1 MFSQPRLRLG
11 GDPDS
16 VDLAKRQMHL
26 AGARDSG
33 VRNLR
38 DLTIAIAIAA
48 TAGVGL
54 TAWVSAAT
62 IPGTTATSGN
72 TGASAVTANQPT
84 SSGDQGFAQGR
95 PRNAQFGSGVAV
107 SGGSR

>member
-1 MFSQPRLRLG
+1 M
-11 GDPDS
+11 
-16 VDLAKRQMHL
+16 DLAKRQMHL

-62 IPGTTATSGN
+62 IPGTTGTPAGNTEASAGTADQPKTSG
-72 TGASAVTANQPT
+72 TL
-84 SSGDQGFAQGR
+84 GFVQAR
-95 PRNAQFGSGVAV
+95 PGNAQFGSGVAV

>member
-1 MFSQPRLRLG
+1 M
-11 GDPDS
+11 
-16 VDLAKRQMHL
+16 DLAHRQTNL
-26 AGARDSG
+26 ASARDTA

-62 IPGTTATSGN
+62 IPGSTGSSGSSGTA
-72 TGASAVTANQPT
+72 ANQPI
-84 SSGDQGFAQGR
+84 SSADQSFAQA
-95 PRNAQFGSGVAV
+95 PPSNATFGAGVAV

>member
-1 MFSQPRLRLG
+1 
-11 GDPDS
+11 

-38 DLTIAIAIAA
+38 DLTIAIAITA

-62 IPGTTATSGN
+62 IPGTTGTSGV
-72 TGASAVTANQPT
+72 TGAAARTAIQPT
-84 SSGDQGFAQGR
+84 SSGEHRFAQAR
-95 PRNAQFGSGVAV
+95 PGNAQLGSGVAV
-107 SGGSR
+107 SGASR

>member
-1 MFSQPRLRLG
+1 
-11 GDPDS
+11 
-16 VDLAKRQMHL
+16 MHL
-26 AGARDSG
+26 AGARDSA

-62 IPGTTATSGN
+62 IPGITGSTSSGGTAAG
-72 TGASAVTANQPT
+72 TANQPI
-84 SSGDQGFAQGR
+84 SSADQGFAQA
-95 PRNAQFGSGVAV
+95 PATSAHFGNGVAV

>member
-1 MFSQPRLRLG
+1 
-11 GDPDS
+11 
-16 VDLAKRQMHL
+16 VDLAKQQAHL
-26 AGARDSG
+26 AGARDTA

-54 TAWVSAAT
+54 TAWVGAVT
-62 IPGTTATSGN
+62 IPGTSTNPGV
-72 TGASAVTANQPT
+72 TGAAAGTAQPISADE
-84 SSGDQGFAQGR
+84 GLAQAR
-95 PRNAQFGSGVAV
+95 PGNAQFGSAVAV

>member
-1 MFSQPRLRLG
+1 
-11 GDPDS
+11 
-16 VDLAKRQMHL
+16 MHL
-26 AGARDSG
+26 AGARDG
-33 VRNLR
+33 AVRNLR

-62 IPGTTATSGN
+62 IPGKTTTPGV
-72 TGASAVTANQPT
+72 TGAAAGTSDQPISSA
-84 SSGDQGFAQGR
+84 DQGFAQAR
-95 PRNAQFGSGVAV
+95 PGTAQFGSGVAV